1 MFNLKK
7 ILILVIQNE
16 FKIFD
21 KKNIIDSF
29 DIFKESNDDLDSTD
43 WYFPYFQNINYQLFY
58 IIKNFRK

>member
-21 KKNIIDSF
+21 KKNIIGSF
-29 DIFKESNDDLDSTD
+29 DIIKESNDDLESND
-43 WYFPYFQNINYQLFY
+43 WFFPYFENIIVILIINYF
-58 IIKNFRK
+58 I